1 MTDDM
6 FLLFSLE
13 PPSKKKR
20 NVTGSDFGLVSVKN
34 KEQHSGKLPC
44 QEAASKYNSYVI
56 LDIKSAQFIF
66 LNNDSFLKNITK
78 ANGIVCQDYTLQ
90 LHTHRVWLLN

>member
-44 QEAASKYNSYVI
+44 
-56 LDIKSAQFIF
+56 
-66 LNNDSFLKNITK
+66 
-78 ANGIVCQDYTLQ
+78 
-90 LHTHRVWLLN
+90 